1 MNEKNES
8 HHRINRIN
16 QSFQEPN
23 FILAARTTAP
33 TSDEPCVS
41 DVPFTRTRPVQARPP
56 NNVAKFE
63 SLLVPAKISND
74 LIPN

>member
-1 MNEKNES
+1 MNPIIES
-8 HHRINRIN
+8 IESINRSKN
-16 QSFQEPN
+16 Q
-23 FILAARTTAP
+23 ILSWQHAQP
-33 TSDEPCVS
+33 HPSDEPCVS